1 MNRQICCCPQ
11 SPVSA
16 THWRCILSKASG
28 FILSD
33 SFSSKKGQLFNFLS
47 PQQQSDEERPLDSKN
62 KQQKCTFPPC
72 FILNYSLGRTLSF
85 CTSKTVCWQ
94 DPPVTSVNVR
104 LIFTLPLH
112 ENTVK
117 DQTATEKNSI
127 VPHLKAL

>member
-1 MNRQICCCPQ
+1 MMKKDLQILRIKT
-11 SPVSA
+11 A
-16 THWRCILSKASG
+16 EMY
-28 FILSD
+28 
-33 SFSSKKGQLFNFLS
+33 FL
-47 PQQQSDEERPLDSKN
+47 
-62 KQQKCTFPPC
+62 PC

-85 CTSKTVCWQ
+85 CTSKRVCWQ

-117 DQTATEKNSI
+117 DQTATEKNPI